1 MTIFKFYNAQ
11 DYKDES
17 GWALNQAAT
26 FFFFYFYK
34 ILQNEQ
40 LDEIS
45 PLGNEEVSAV
55 SQAWFTTK
63 EDKDS
68 LTNKGKIYCEF
79 QCPVEKNG
87 DRKDLQS
94 SRF

>member
-1 MTIFKFYNAQ
+1 MASH
-11 DYKDES
+11 YKEREIRLGIKLS
-17 GWALNQAAT
+17 WLCFN
-26 FFFFYFYK
+26 FK

-68 LTNKGKIYCEF
+68 LTNKGKVYCEI
-79 QCPVEKNG
+79 
-87 DRKDLQS
+87 
-94 SRF
+94 

>member
-1 MTIFKFYNAQ
+1 MNQ
-11 DYKDES
+11 VV
-17 GWALNQAAT
+17 LNKAIL
-26 FFFFYFYK
+26 FPPLYPFK

-40 LDEIS
+40 LDDIS

-68 LTNKGKIYCEF
+68 LTNKGK
-79 QCPVEKNG
+79 K
-87 DRKDLQS
+87 
-94 SRF
+94 

>member
-1 MTIFKFYNAQ
+1 MFGIAN
-11 DYKDES
+11 KDES
-17 GWALNQAAT
+17 GCIKSSYT
-26 FFFFYFYK
+26 CFFFCFVLCFNIYLFK

-68 LTNKGKIYCEF
+68 LTNKGNNI
-79 QCPVEKNG
+79 
-87 DRKDLQS
+87 
-94 SRF
+94 

>member
-1 MTIFKFYNAQ
+1 MQGDRTE
-11 DYKDES
+11 DLT
-17 GWALNQAAT
+17 GWFRVGL
-26 FFFFYFYK
+26 FK

-68 LTNKGKIYCEF
+68 LTNKGKLF
-79 QCPVEKNG
+79 QIQFSCAIK
-87 DRKDLQS
+87 R
-94 SRF
+94 

>member
-1 MTIFKFYNAQ
+1 MLGIAKR
-11 DYKDES
+11 DES
-17 GWALNQAAT
+17 GCVLNQAAT
-26 FFFFYFYK
+26 FFSFYLFK

-68 LTNKGKIYCEF
+68 LTNKGNMYCEF
-79 QCPVEKNG
+79 LMSTGKKGDKKN
-87 DRKDLQS
+87 L
-94 SRF
+94 

>member
-1 MTIFKFYNAQ
+1 MLRITN
-11 DYKDES
+11 KDES
-17 GWALNQAAT
+17 GWLLNQAAT
-26 FFFFYFYK
+26 FFFLFYLFK

-40 LDEIS
+40 LDDIS

-68 LTNKGKIYCEF
+68 LTNKGKRYCEF
-79 QCPVEKNG
+79 
-87 DRKDLQS
+87 
-94 SRF
+94 

>member
-1 MTIFKFYNAQ
+1 MVVSFTFKLCLYVRWKAIERTEDFMRFH
-11 DYKDES
+11 S
-17 GWALNQAAT
+17 CL
-26 FFFFYFYK
+26 FK

-45 PLGNEEVSAV
+45 PMGNEEVSAV

-68 LTNKGKIYCEF
+68 LTNKGRTLKF
-79 QCPVEKNG
+79 SVG
-87 DRKDLQS
+87 M
-94 SRF
+94 

>member
-1 MTIFKFYNAQ
+1 M
-11 DYKDES
+11 
-17 GWALNQAAT
+17 LNQAAT
-26 FFFFYFYK
+26 FFFFCLLK

-68 LTNKGKIYCEF
+68 LTNKGKIHHEF
-79 QCPVEKNG
+79 Q
-87 DRKDLQS
+87 
-94 SRF
+94 